1 MNKNIIK
8 KILPLLQGEKK
19 RFVLALCAALTNSL
33 LSLIG
38 PLAIGYAIEHFIKTG
53 DYRHVLLT
61 AAGLIVIYGMAFG
74 ANYFQIR
81 TMGSVAQR
89 MLWRLRNELFNKL
102 QGLPLAFFNRHKSGD
117 LISRIN
123 SDTEKINMFFSQ
135 ALGRFIANFFMVLGS
150 GMFLFYINWQ
160 LALVALIPA
169 VGIVIFS
176 KLVGGWA
183 RTTNFKSLKASG
195 ALSGEAQ
202 EAMAN
207 FRVILAFNRRDYFK
221 SRFGEVND
229 ANFKAAVSAGLSSGA
244 FTPFYDFAANI
255 AQLVVLGYGIQFI
268 AGGQLAVG
276 FLVSFILYVNRFYD
290 PLREV
295 AQLFTSLQTALAG
308 WDRISEVLQSKETL
322 AIMPS
327 GEGVKNAPIIEF
339 KKVSFV
345 YEGGAEVIK
354 DVSFAFEKGKTYALV
369 GPTGGGKT
377 TTASLIARL
386 YDPTSGTVLLNGRD
400 LRSYESAERSK
411 KIGFILQEPFLFT
424 GTLRDNIFYG
434 SPDAE
439 RGIEA
444 VPESLLPLL
453 SRFDKGLD
461 TPVGP
466 KGALSLGERQLVA
479 FIRAV
484 LRKPEILILDEATAN
499 VDTVTEQMLQK
510 VLDALPSE
518 TVRVVIAHRLNTI
531 ANADEILFVGGG
543 TITRAGSMEHAVDM
557 LLHHKRKS

>member
-1 MNKNIIK
+1 MNRTIIK
-8 KILPLLQGEKK
+8 KILPLLVGEKK
-19 RFVLALCAALTNSL
+19 NLVLALCAALANSL

-38 PLAIGYAIEHFIKTG
+38 PLAIGYAIEHYIKTG
-53 DYRHVLLT
+53 DFHSVLWFCG
-61 AAGLIVIYGMAFG
+61 GLILIYATAFG

-89 MLWRLRNELFNKL
+89 MLCRLRDQLFAKL

-150 GMFLFYINWQ
+150 GIFIFSINWR

-169 VGIVIFS
+169 VAIIIFS
-176 KLVGGWA
+176 KFVGGWA
-183 RTTNFKSLKASG
+183 RNTNFKSLKASG
-195 ALSGEAQ
+195 TLSAEVQ

-221 SRFGEVND
+221 SRFNEVND
-229 ANFKAAVSAGLSSGA
+229 ANFKAAVGAGLSSGV

-255 AQLVVLGYGIQFI
+255 AQLVVLGYGIHLI
-268 AGGQLAVG
+268 MAGQLAVG

-322 AIMPS
+322 AITTP
-327 GEGVKNAPIIEF
+327 EEVKKNAPIIEF
-339 KKVSFV
+339 KKVSFI

-386 YDPTSGTVLLNGRD
+386 YDPTAGMVLLDGRD
-400 LRSYESAERSK
+400 LRSYESADRTR

-424 GTLRDNIFYG
+424 GTLRDNILYG
-434 SPDAE
+434 APDAE
-439 RGIEA
+439 KGMAAIPEA
-444 VPESLLPLL
+444 LQPLASDSSSPL
-453 SRFDKGLD
+453 SAPFCAGQRF
-461 TPVGP
+461 
-466 KGALSLGERQLVA
+466 
-479 FIRAV
+479 
-484 LRKPEILILDEATAN
+484 
-499 VDTVTEQMLQK
+499 
-510 VLDALPSE
+510 
-518 TVRVVIAHRLNTI
+518 
-531 ANADEILFVGGG
+531 
-543 TITRAGSMEHAVDM
+543 
-557 LLHHKRKS
+557 